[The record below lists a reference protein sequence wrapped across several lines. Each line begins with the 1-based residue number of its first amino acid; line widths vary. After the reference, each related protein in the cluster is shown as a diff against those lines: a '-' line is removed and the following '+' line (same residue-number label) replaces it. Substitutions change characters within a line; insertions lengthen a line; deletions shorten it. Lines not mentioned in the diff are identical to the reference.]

1 MTIIKI
7 SKSFHRN
14 FTTFSSSCI
23 IFTFF
28 LDLNDYHQNFKD
40 FPNILVREI
49 YLFSSSSSSHQYFLS
64 WFQWLSSEIQ
74 KVLKKISFLLLF
86 KEFSEKLQRNSI
98 SFPSSSPYP
107 RSSICI
113 LFHDPTDYQQSFR
126 ELETINSITSRNA
139 WYYYG
144 AILGQPAHQTKTIR
158 ARPIIELPPRLGR
171 SNSLGVATSSR
182 PSVQLASCGVKL
194 RFTAS
199 NPSFQVGSNDLSTS
213 RLNYSINAPLITI
226 FIEWIPGRRRGK
238 EGMRRSS
245 FIERTRFPRREEVRK
260 REDSLS
266 RLDDVGGWPR
276 ELPGNTTTYW

>member
-1 MTIIKI
+1 MIII
-7 SKSFHRN
+7 RNSKSPEKN
-14 FTTFSSSCI
+14 FIPSSVQRV
-23 IFTFF
+23 F
-28 LDLNDYHQNFKD
+28 
-40 FPNILVREI
+40 REI
-49 YLFSSSSSSHQYFLS
+49 AEKFYFFPLFLS
-64 WFQWLSSEIQ
+64 LSS
-74 KVLKKISFLLLF
+74 
-86 KEFSEKLQRNSI
+86 LQYLHPLSWSQRL
-98 SFPSSSPYP
+98 PE
-107 RSSICI
+107 
-113 LFHDPTDYQQSFR
+113 QSFR

-144 AILGQPAHQTKTIR
+144 AIFGQPAHQTKTIR